1 MLARRARGGPPRARC
16 FRAQRPIESAAERK
30 GASVGPEGRTE
41 RSRQCYPDPM
51 VSLLTFAVYGTWLAG
66 PARGRIERT
75 QSLDLPEPDGA
86 LSARRRRGLKWPAV
100 SLDHRRRAVVLA
112 DLHRIAALRGF
123 ALLAAVVAADHVH
136 VLLAVDPRKGTQDAA
151 RLIGLVQLIKGA
163 LSRRLSVGE
172 GDPPPRSA
180 TGETLAHHKWWS
192 RQYALL
198 PIEDQATLDR
208 VHAQLVAHEGE
219 VATYFAQEPEGSRDE
234 G

>member
-1 MLARRARGGPPRARC
+1 
-16 FRAQRPIESAAERK
+16 
-30 GASVGPEGRTE
+30 
-41 RSRQCYPDPM
+41 M

-75 QSLDLPEPDGA
+75 QGLPLPEPDGV

-100 SLDHRRRAVVLA
+100 SLDRRRRAVLLA

-123 ALLAAVVAADHVH
+123 DLLAAVVAADHVH
-136 VLLAVDPRKGTQDAA
+136 VLLAVDARHGTQDAA
-151 RLIGLVQLIKGA
+151 RLIGLIKGA

-198 PIEDQATLDR
+198 PIEEQATLDR
-208 VHAQLVAHEGE
+208 IHAQLVAHEGE
-219 VATYFAQEPEGSRDE
+219 VATYFSQEPDEKGRKTRDE
-234 G
+234 GRGQRDGDEV

>member
-1 MLARRARGGPPRARC
+1 MGPEGPLTRATLRAE
-16 FRAQRPIESAAERK
+16 RPIELAAERK

-41 RSRQCYPDPM
+41 RSRHCYPDPM

-66 PARGRIERT
+66 PARGRIDRT
-75 QSLDLPEPDGA
+75 RSLNLPEPDGV

-100 SLDHRRRAVVLA
+100 SLDRRRRAVLLA
-112 DLHRIAALRGF
+112 DLHRIAALRRF
-123 ALLAAVVAADHVH
+123 DLLAAVVAADHVH
-136 VLLAVDPRKGTQDAA
+136 VLLAVDPREAPADPA
-151 RLIGLVQLIKGA
+151 RLIGLIKGA

-219 VATYFAQEPEGSRDE
+219 VATYFSKNM
-234 G
+234 